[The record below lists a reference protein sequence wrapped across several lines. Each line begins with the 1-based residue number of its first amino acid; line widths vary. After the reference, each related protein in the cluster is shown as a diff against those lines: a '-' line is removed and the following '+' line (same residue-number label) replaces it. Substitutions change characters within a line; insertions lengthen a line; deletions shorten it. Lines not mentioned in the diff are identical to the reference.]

1 MVQPHV
7 SIVQNVFYCDFVFNF
22 LLIVYIVFVLGDL
35 NTMGL
40 RETAF
45 QSSLCSVHGV
55 RIDNKIKIEI
65 EIEIE
70 ILQFNWPN
78 HNSRS
83 GNVL

>member
-1 MVQPHV
+1 
-7 SIVQNVFYCDFVFNF
+7 
-22 LLIVYIVFVLGDL
+22 VFVLGDL

-65 EIEIE
+65 EI
-70 ILQFNWPN
+70 LQFNWPN